1 MSEII
6 TQIEGH
12 MRALNL
18 RAMIE
23 VYRELGERATKG
35 KLQYEEYL
43 ALLLEEE
50 VSRKTEGS
58 IKAKI
63 AKAKFPFQKTIEEF
77 DFSFQPS
84 LNDREVIKL
93 CSLDFIEQKG
103 NVSFLGPPGVGKT
116 HLSIGLGI
124 KACMGKYRVLFQ
136 TAQSLI
142 EELMLAKKDG
152 SLVGLLMSYSRLP
165 LLVIDRL
172 VHHARIFYING
183 GSYRIKDKLKRAN

>member
-50 VSRKTEGS
+50 ATRKTEGS

-63 AKAKFPFQKTIEEF
+63 AKAKVPFQKTIEEF
-77 DFSFQPS
+77 DYSFQPS
-84 LNDREVIKL
+84 LKDRKEIKL
-93 CSLDFIEQKG
+93 WKLNFKEQKG
-103 NVSFLGPPGVGKT
+103 NLKFLGPPGVGK
-116 HLSIGLGI
+116 
-124 KACMGKYRVLFQ
+124 
-136 TAQSLI
+136 
-142 EELMLAKKDG
+142 
-152 SLVGLLMSYSRLP
+152 
-165 LLVIDRL
+165 
-172 VHHARIFYING
+172 
-183 GSYRIKDKLKRAN
+183 